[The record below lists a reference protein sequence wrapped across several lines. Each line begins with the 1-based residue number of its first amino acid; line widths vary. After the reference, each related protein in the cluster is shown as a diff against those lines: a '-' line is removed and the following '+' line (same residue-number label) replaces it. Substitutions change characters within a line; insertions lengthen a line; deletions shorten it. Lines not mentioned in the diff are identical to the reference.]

1 MGALLLAMML
11 GLPGD
16 LAGTGYYELAKTP
29 FEPQYPLWTDGAA
42 KRRWIHL
49 PPGTAIDKSNPEAW
63 EFPRGTRLWKEFA
76 LDGRVVETRF
86 IQRQAD
92 GSWRYATYLWNA
104 QGTQATLAPED
115 GAQVGAYVVPSRS
128 DCVTCHEG
136 PAVPVLGY
144 SATQLESR
152 LPGAAG
158 YLHGNCG
165 HCHNERALPG
175 LDFALAHEPT
185 RAEQSLARTKRGAA
199 QRAELIAE
207 RMSSHN
213 ASKRMPPLG
222 VQVPD
227 ANGLSLIQRW
237 IKQEKP

>member
-1 MGALLLAMML
+1 MGALLLAMLL

-16 LAGTGYYELAKTP
+16 LAGTGYYTLEKSA
-29 FEPQYPLWTDGAA
+29 FEPRYPLWTDGAA

-49 PPGTAIDKSNPEAW
+49 PTGTAIDKSNPEAW

-86 IQRQAD
+86 LERQAD
-92 GSWRYATYLWNA
+92 GRWRYATYLWNA

-115 GAQVGAYVVPSRS
+115 GARVGRYAVPSRN

-144 SATQLESR
+144 SAVQLESG
-152 LPGAAG
+152 LPAAAG

-175 LDFALAHEPT
+175 LDFELAHGPT
-185 RAEQSLARTKRGAA
+185 RAAQSLERTHRGAL
-199 QRAELIAE
+199 QRADLIRN
-207 RMSSHN
+207 RMASHDPM
-213 ASKRMPPLG
+213 KRMPPVG
-222 VQVPD
+222 VSVPD
-227 ANGLSLIQRW
+227 TQGIDLIQRW